1 MEELIM
7 DAKTT
12 AIVSYFTWIGWL
24 IALLAGQKDDEFAKH
39 HINQVLIINLIALIP
54 IGVTQVFS
62 AVLWIMG
69 LINAIQGEAK
79 PLPLIGNW
87 HLIK

>member
-1 MEELIM
+1 M

-12 AIVSYFTWIGWL
+12 ALVSYFTWIGWL
-24 IALLAGQKDDEFAKH
+24 IAYFTGQKEDEFAKH
-39 HINQVLIINLIALIP
+39 HLNQTLIIFIIGIIP
-54 IGVTQVFS
+54 LGVTQVFS
-62 AVLWIMG
+62 TILWIMG